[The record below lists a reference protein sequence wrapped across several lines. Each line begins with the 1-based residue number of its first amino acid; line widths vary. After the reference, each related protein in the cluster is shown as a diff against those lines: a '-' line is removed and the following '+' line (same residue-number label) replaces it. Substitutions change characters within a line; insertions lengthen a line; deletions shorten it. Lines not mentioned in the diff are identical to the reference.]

1 MSQLSRRTRLAP
13 RPPRAGR
20 PAARAGGTAHTHT
33 RGRGVAACGERERH
47 PAGFTRSV
55 YVPVYLTSTRSAHV
69 LRPLLCAGGAH
80 TAHRVSSMREP
91 ERRVAPSITLH
102 TRACPGP
109 DSLCPSGPPRQSSSW
124 VWCLR
129 KAKNARVRRGMHR
142 CSLSGGQLWPRAA
155 TMVRAGGVRGV
166 RIACTLAPMAPCI
179 PRPPSG
185 TCPWPQW
192 WRVRAAP
199 ARTQGVWVPDSLVAQ
214 ARMYPT

>member
-1 MSQLSRRTRLAP
+1 MWGAK
-13 RPPRAGR
+13 RPP
-20 PAARAGGTAHTHT
+20 GGFRT
-33 RGRGVAACGERERH
+33 
-47 PAGFTRSV
+47 FTRSV
-55 YVPVYLTSTRSAHV
+55 YVPDSTSTRALTCCG
-69 LRPLLCAGGAH
+69 LRAPGRAQG
-80 TAHRVSSMREP
+80 P
-91 ERRVAPSITLH
+91 ESQNHGRVAPRTLH

-109 DSLCPSGPPRQSSSW
+109 DSLCPSGAPRQSSSW

-129 KAKNARVRRGMHR
+129 KAKTRESDAVCIDVRSALGGGLAVAR
-142 CSLSGGQLWPRAA
+142 PRAA
-155 TMVRAGGVRGV
+155 TTVRAGGVRGV

-214 ARMYPT
+214 ARMYPM